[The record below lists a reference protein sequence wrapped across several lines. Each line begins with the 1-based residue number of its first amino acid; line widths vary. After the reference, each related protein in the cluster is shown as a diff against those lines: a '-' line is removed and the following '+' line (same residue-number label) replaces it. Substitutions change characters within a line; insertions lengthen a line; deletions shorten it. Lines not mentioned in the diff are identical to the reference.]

1 MIHHALGVNKSV
13 VVVIL
18 WFFVKMGQK

>member
-1 MIHHALGVNKSV
+1 MIYHALGVNKSV

-18 WFFVKMGQK
+18 WFVWKWGQK